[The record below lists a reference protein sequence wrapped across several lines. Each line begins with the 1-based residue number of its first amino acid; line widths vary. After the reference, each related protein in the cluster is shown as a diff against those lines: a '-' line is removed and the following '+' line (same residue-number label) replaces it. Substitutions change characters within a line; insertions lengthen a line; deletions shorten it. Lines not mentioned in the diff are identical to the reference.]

1 MNSNLS
7 NESDL
12 AGNPSVYSC
21 SECGGVLWKIRDG
34 NLSRWADCH
43 KILSNV
49 IVLGP
54 DLYQDVIKCMNMSL
68 TMCSIVVLYSINC
81 SVYLLVL

>member
-12 AGNPSVYSC
+12 AGNHSIHSC
-21 SECGGVLWKIRDG
+21 HKYGGVLWEIRDG
-34 NLSRWADCH
+34 DLSRGADCH
-43 KILSNV
+43 NILSNM

-54 DLYQDVIKCMNMSL
+54 DLYQNVIKCMNMSL

-81 SVYLLVL
+81 SVYLLAP